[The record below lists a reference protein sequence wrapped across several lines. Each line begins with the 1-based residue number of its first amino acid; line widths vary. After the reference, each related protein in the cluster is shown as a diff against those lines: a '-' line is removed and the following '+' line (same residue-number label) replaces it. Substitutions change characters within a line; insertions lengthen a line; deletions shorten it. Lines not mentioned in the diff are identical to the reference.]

1 MAQKHQGGSL
11 VNNEKSLALQKRAID
26 LIPGMTQLLSKRPDR
41 YSRGVWP
48 TYFKEAK
55 GIEVTDMDDNK
66 YLDFSVGGIGATV
79 LGYCDEDVN
88 KAVIDIINKGSAST
102 LNPPEEVELAQKLIE
117 LHPWADMARFARSG
131 GEAMAIAVRIA
142 RVATKKD
149 KIVFCG
155 YHGWMDWYLAA
166 NLGKKEALDEH
177 WIKGLNPNG
186 VPMGLEGTAIPFIYN
201 DINSFKNAI
210 AEAGD
215 DLAAIVMEPIRNYE
229 PEENFIETIH
239 QMAKEKNIP
248 LIIDEISAGF
258 RICNGGAHLKL
269 GFNPDIAVFSKALGN
284 GFPISAVIGKKW
296 VMQSAQEAF
305 ITSTNWTER
314 TGNAAAIAMINKF
327 IKQDVSKHLVYISDL
342 VWNGWETAAKKHDIK
357 IHIGGFKPMIHFSF
371 ETDHLTNIAY
381 FTQEMLKKGFL
392 AGSGFYSMYAHKE
405 KDVEKYIKAVDE
417 IFCDLKALMQDNKVE
432 QYLEGQKAQEGFGRI
447 N

>member
-1 MAQKHQGGSL
+1 M
-11 VNNEKSLALQKRAID
+11 NNKKCNELQKEAVE

-41 YSRGVWP
+41 FSRGIWP
-48 TYFKEAK
+48 TYFAQAK
-55 GIEVTDMDDNK
+55 GVEVTDLDGNK
-66 YLDFSVGGIGATV
+66 YLDFSIGGIGATV
-79 LGYCDEDVN
+79 LGYADEDVN
-88 KAVIDIINKGSAST
+88 KAVIDVINKGSATT
-102 LNPPEEVELAQKLIE
+102 LNPPEEVELAKKLIE
-117 LHPWADMARFARSG
+117 LHPWAQMARFARSG
-131 GEAMAIAVRIA
+131 GEAMAVAVRIA

-186 VPMGLEGTAIPFIYN
+186 VPKGLKDTAIPFLYN
-201 DINSFKNAI
+201 NIEDFNKAI
-210 AEAGD
+210 EKAGD
-215 DLAAIVMEPIRNYE
+215 DLAAIVMEPIRNFE
-229 PEENFIETIH
+229 PTKEFIEAIH
-239 QMAKEKNIP
+239 EMAKKKNIP

-269 GFNPDIAVFSKALGN
+269 GFKPDIAVFSKALGN

-296 VMQSAQEAF
+296 VMQFAQEAF

-314 TGNAAAIAMINKF
+314 VGNVAALAMINKF
-327 IKQDVSKHLVYISDL
+327 VKNDVSKHLVKIADM
-342 VWNGWETAAKKHDIK
+342 VWQGWEELAKKHDLK
-357 IHIGGFKPMIHFSF
+357 IHIGGFKPMIHFGF
-371 ETDHLTNIAY
+371 EQNHSTNIAY

-392 AGSGFYSMYAHKE
+392 ASGGFYSMYAHKE
-405 KDVEKYIKAVDE
+405 EHVKKYLNAVDE
-417 IFCDLKALMQDNKVE
+417 VFADLSVLIKNNKVGE
-432 QYLEGQKAQEGFGRI
+432 KLEGQVVQEGFGRI

>member
-1 MAQKHQGGSL
+1 M
-11 VNNEKSLALQKRAID
+11 NNEKCKELQKEAVE

-41 YSRGVWP
+41 FSRGIWP
-48 TYFKEAK
+48 TYFAQAK
-55 GIEVTDMDDNK
+55 GVEVTDLDGNK
-66 YLDFSVGGIGATV
+66 YLDFSIGGIGATV
-79 LGYCDEDVN
+79 LGYADEDVN
-88 KAVIDIINKGSAST
+88 KAVIDVVNKGSATT
-102 LNPPEEVELAQKLIE
+102 LNPPEEVELAKKLIE
-117 LHPWADMARFARSG
+117 LHPWAQMARFARSG
-131 GEAMAIAVRIA
+131 GEAMAVAVRIA

-186 VPMGLEGTAIPFIYN
+186 VPKGLKDTAIPFLYN
-201 DINSFKNAI
+201 NIEDFNKAI
-210 AEAGD
+210 EKAGD
-215 DLAAIVMEPIRNYE
+215 DLAAIVMEPIRNFE
-229 PEENFIETIH
+229 PTKEFIEAIH
-239 QMAKEKNIP
+239 EMAKKKNIP

-269 GFNPDIAVFSKALGN
+269 GFKPDIAVFSKALGN

-296 VMQSAQEAF
+296 VMQFAQEAF

-314 TGNAAAIAMINKF
+314 VGNVAALAMINKF
-327 IKQDVSKHLVYISDL
+327 VKNDVSKHLVKIADM
-342 VWNGWETAAKKHDIK
+342 VWQGWEELAKKHDLK
-357 IHIGGFKPMIHFSF
+357 IHIGGFKPMIHFGF
-371 ETDHLTNIAY
+371 EQNHSTNIAY

-392 AGSGFYSMYAHKE
+392 ASGGFYSMYAHKE
-405 KDVEKYIKAVDE
+405 EHVRKYLNAVDE
-417 IFCDLKALMQDNKVE
+417 VFADLSVLIKNNKVGE
-432 QYLEGQKAQEGFGRI
+432 KLEGQIVQEGFGRI

>member
-1 MAQKHQGGSL
+1 ML
-11 VNNEKSLALQKRAID
+11 NNKKCNELQKEAVE

-41 YSRGVWP
+41 FSRGIWP
-48 TYFKEAK
+48 TYFAQAK
-55 GIEVTDMDDNK
+55 GVEVTDLDGNK
-66 YLDFSVGGIGATV
+66 YLDFSIGGIGATV
-79 LGYCDEDVN
+79 LGYADEDVN
-88 KAVIDIINKGSAST
+88 KAVIDVINKGSATT
-102 LNPPEEVELAQKLIE
+102 LNPPEEVWAQ
-117 LHPWADMARFARSG
+117 MARFARSG
-131 GEAMAIAVRIA
+131 GEAMAVAVRIA

-186 VPMGLEGTAIPFIYN
+186 VPKGLKDTAIPFLYN
-201 DINSFKNAI
+201 NIEDFNKAI
-210 AEAGD
+210 EKAGD
-215 DLAAIVMEPIRNYE
+215 DLAAIVMEPIRNFE
-229 PEENFIETIH
+229 PTKEFIEAIH
-239 QMAKEKNIP
+239 EMAKKKNIP

-269 GFNPDIAVFSKALGN
+269 GFKPDIAVFSKALGN

-314 TGNAAAIAMINKF
+314 VGNVAALAMINKF
-327 IKQDVSKHLVYISDL
+327 VKNDVSKHLVKIADM
-342 VWNGWETAAKKHDIK
+342 VWQGWEELAKKHDLK
-357 IHIGGFKPMIHFSF
+357 IHIGGFKPMIHFGF
-371 ETDHLTNIAY
+371 EQNHSTNIAY

-392 AGSGFYSMYAHKE
+392 ASGGFYSMYAHKE
-405 KDVEKYIKAVDE
+405 EHVRKYLNAVDE
-417 IFCDLKALMQDNKVE
+417 VFADLSVLIKNNKVGE
-432 QYLEGQKAQEGFGRI
+432 KLEGQIVQEGFGRI

>member
-1 MAQKHQGGSL
+1 ML
-11 VNNEKSLALQKRAID
+11 NNKKCNELQKEAVE

-41 YSRGVWP
+41 FSRGIWP
-48 TYFKEAK
+48 TYFAQAK
-55 GIEVTDMDDNK
+55 GVEVTDLDGNK
-66 YLDFSVGGIGATV
+66 YLDFSIGGIGATV
-79 LGYCDEDVN
+79 LGYADEDVN
-88 KAVIDIINKGSAST
+88 KAVIDVINKGSATT
-102 LNPPEEVELAQKLIE
+102 LNPPEEVELAKKLIE
-117 LHPWADMARFARSG
+117 LHPWAQMARFARSG
-131 GEAMAIAVRIA
+131 GEAMAVAVRIA

-186 VPMGLEGTAIPFIYN
+186 VPKGLKDTAIPFLYN
-201 DINSFKNAI
+201 NIEDFNKAI
-210 AEAGD
+210 EKAGD
-215 DLAAIVMEPIRNYE
+215 DLAAIVMEPIRNFE
-229 PEENFIETIH
+229 PTKEFIEAIH
-239 QMAKEKNIP
+239 EMAKKKNIP

-269 GFNPDIAVFSKALGN
+269 GFKPDIAVFSKALGN

-314 TGNAAAIAMINKF
+314 VGNVAALAMINKF
-327 IKQDVSKHLVYISDL
+327 VKNDVSKHLVKIADM
-342 VWNGWETAAKKHDIK
+342 VWQGWEELAKKHDLK
-357 IHIGGFKPMIHFSF
+357 IHIGGFKPMIHFGF
-371 ETDHLTNIAY
+371 EQNHSTNIAY

-392 AGSGFYSMYAHKE
+392 ASGGFYSMYAHKE
-405 KDVEKYIKAVDE
+405 EHVRKYLNAVDE
-417 IFCDLKALMQDNKVE
+417 VFADLSVLIKNNKVGE
-432 QYLEGQKAQEGFGRI
+432 KLEGQIVQEGFGRI

>member
-1 MAQKHQGGSL
+1 M
-11 VNNEKSLALQKRAID
+11 NNKKCNELQKEAVE

-41 YSRGVWP
+41 FSRGIWP
-48 TYFKEAK
+48 TYFAQAK
-55 GIEVTDMDDNK
+55 GVEVTDLDGNK
-66 YLDFSVGGIGATV
+66 YLDFSIGGIGATV
-79 LGYCDEDVN
+79 LGYADEDVN
-88 KAVIDIINKGSAST
+88 KAVIDVINKGSATT
-102 LNPPEEVELAQKLIE
+102 LNPPEEVELAKKLIE
-117 LHPWADMARFARSG
+117 LHPWAQMARFARSG
-131 GEAMAIAVRIA
+131 GEAMAVAVRIA

-186 VPMGLEGTAIPFIYN
+186 VPKGLKDTAIPFLYN
-201 DINSFKNAI
+201 NIEDFNKAI
-210 AEAGD
+210 EKAGD
-215 DLAAIVMEPIRNYE
+215 DLAAIVMEPIRNFE
-229 PEENFIETIH
+229 PTKEFIEAIH
-239 QMAKEKNIP
+239 EMAKKKNIP

-269 GFNPDIAVFSKALGN
+269 GFKPDIAVFSKALGN

-296 VMQSAQEAF
+296 VMQFAQEAF

-314 TGNAAAIAMINKF
+314 VGNVAALAMINKF
-327 IKQDVSKHLVYISDL
+327 VKNDVSKHLVKIADM
-342 VWNGWETAAKKHDIK
+342 VWQGWEELAKKHNLK
-357 IHIGGFKPMIHFSF
+357 IHIGGFKPMIHFGF
-371 ETDHLTNIAY
+371 EQNHSTNIAY

-392 AGSGFYSMYAHKE
+392 ASGGFYSMYAHKE
-405 KDVEKYIKAVDE
+405 EHVRKYLNAVDE
-417 IFCDLKALMQDNKVE
+417 VFADLSVLIKNNKVGE
-432 QYLEGQKAQEGFGRI
+432 KLEGQVVQEGFGRI

>member
-1 MAQKHQGGSL
+1 M
-11 VNNEKSLALQKRAID
+11 NNEKCKELQKEAVE

-41 YSRGVWP
+41 FSRGIWP
-48 TYFKEAK
+48 TYFAQAK
-55 GIEVTDMDDNK
+55 GVEVTDLDGNK
-66 YLDFSVGGIGATV
+66 YLDFSIGGIGATV
-79 LGYCDEDVN
+79 LGYADEDVN
-88 KAVIDIINKGSAST
+88 KAVIDVINKGSATT
-102 LNPPEEVELAQKLIE
+102 LNPPEEVELAKKLIE
-117 LHPWADMARFARSG
+117 LHPWAQMARFARSG
-131 GEAMAIAVRIA
+131 GEAMAVAVRIA

-186 VPMGLEGTAIPFIYN
+186 VPKGLKDTAIPFLYN
-201 DINSFKNAI
+201 NIEDFNKAI
-210 AEAGD
+210 EKAGD
-215 DLAAIVMEPIRNYE
+215 DLAAIVMEPIRNFE
-229 PEENFIETIH
+229 PTKEFIEAIH
-239 QMAKEKNIP
+239 EMAKKKNIP

-269 GFNPDIAVFSKALGN
+269 GFKPDIAVFSKALGN

-296 VMQSAQEAF
+296 VMQFAQEAF

-314 TGNAAAIAMINKF
+314 VGNVAALAMINKF
-327 IKQDVSKHLVYISDL
+327 VKNDVSKHLVKIADM
-342 VWNGWETAAKKHDIK
+342 VWQGWEELAKKHDLK
-357 IHIGGFKPMIHFSF
+357 IHIGGFKPMIHFGF
-371 ETDHLTNIAY
+371 EQNHSTNIAY

-392 AGSGFYSMYAHKE
+392 ASGGFYSMYAHKE
-405 KDVEKYIKAVDE
+405 EHVRKYLNAVDE
-417 IFCDLKALMQDNKVE
+417 VFADLSVLIKNNKVGE
-432 QYLEGQKAQEGFGRI
+432 KLEGQVVQEGFGRI

>member
-1 MAQKHQGGSL
+1 M
-11 VNNEKSLALQKRAID
+11 NNEKCKELQKEAVE

-41 YSRGVWP
+41 FSRGIWP
-48 TYFKEAK
+48 TYFAQAK
-55 GIEVTDMDDNK
+55 GVEVTDLDGNK
-66 YLDFSVGGIGATV
+66 YLDFSIGGIGATV
-79 LGYCDEDVN
+79 LGYADEDVN
-88 KAVIDIINKGSAST
+88 KAVIDVINKGSATT
-102 LNPPEEVELAQKLIE
+102 LNPPEEVELAKKLIE
-117 LHPWADMARFARSG
+117 LHPWAQMARFARSG
-131 GEAMAIAVRIA
+131 GEAMAVAVRIA

-186 VPMGLEGTAIPFIYN
+186 VPKGLKDTAIPFLYN
-201 DINSFKNAI
+201 NIEDFNKAI
-210 AEAGD
+210 EKAGD
-215 DLAAIVMEPIRNYE
+215 DLAAIVMEPIRNFE
-229 PEENFIETIH
+229 PTKEFIEAIH
-239 QMAKEKNIP
+239 EMAKKKNIP

-269 GFNPDIAVFSKALGN
+269 GFKPDIAVFSKALGN

-314 TGNAAAIAMINKF
+314 VGNVAALAMINKF
-327 IKQDVSKHLVYISDL
+327 VKNDVSKHLVKIADM
-342 VWNGWETAAKKHDIK
+342 VWQGWEELAKKHNLK
-357 IHIGGFKPMIHFSF
+357 IHIGGFKPMIHFGF
-371 ETDHLTNIAY
+371 EQNHSTNIAY

-392 AGSGFYSMYAHKE
+392 ASGGFYSMYAHKE
-405 KDVEKYIKAVDE
+405 EHVRKYLNAVDE
-417 IFCDLKALMQDNKVE
+417 VFADLSVLIKNNKVGE
-432 QYLEGQKAQEGFGRI
+432 KLEGQVVQEGFGRI

>member
-1 MAQKHQGGSL
+1 ML
-11 VNNEKSLALQKRAID
+11 NNKKCNELQKEAVE

-41 YSRGVWP
+41 FSRGIWP
-48 TYFKEAK
+48 TYFAQAK
-55 GIEVTDMDDNK
+55 GVEVTDLDGNK
-66 YLDFSVGGIGATV
+66 YLDFSIGGIGATV
-79 LGYCDEDVN
+79 LGYADEDVN
-88 KAVIDIINKGSAST
+88 KAVIDVINKGSATT
-102 LNPPEEVELAQKLIE
+102 LNPPEEVELAKKLIE
-117 LHPWADMARFARSG
+117 LHPWAQMARFARSG
-131 GEAMAIAVRIA
+131 GEAMAVAVRIA

-186 VPMGLEGTAIPFIYN
+186 VPKGLKDTAIPFLYN
-201 DINSFKNAI
+201 NIEDFNKAI
-210 AEAGD
+210 EKAGD
-215 DLAAIVMEPIRNYE
+215 DLAAIVMEPIRNFE
-229 PEENFIETIH
+229 PTKEFIETIH
-239 QMAKEKNIP
+239 DMAKKKNIP

-269 GFNPDIAVFSKALGN
+269 GFKPDIAVFSKALGN

-296 VMQSAQEAF
+296 VMQFAQEAF

-314 TGNAAAIAMINKF
+314 VGNVAALAMINKF
-327 IKQDVSKHLVYISDL
+327 VKNDVSKHLVKIADM
-342 VWNGWETAAKKHDIK
+342 VWQGWEELAKKHNLK
-357 IHIGGFKPMIHFSF
+357 IHIGGFKPMIHFGF
-371 ETDHLTNIAY
+371 EQNHSTNIAY

-392 AGSGFYSMYAHKE
+392 ASGGFYSMYAHKE
-405 KDVEKYIKAVDE
+405 EHVRKYLNAVDE
-417 IFCDLKALMQDNKVE
+417 VFADLSVLIKNNKVGE
-432 QYLEGQKAQEGFGRI
+432 KLEGQIVQEGFGRI

>member
-1 MAQKHQGGSL
+1 ML
-11 VNNEKSLALQKRAID
+11 NNKKCNELQKEAVE

-41 YSRGVWP
+41 FSRGIWP
-48 TYFKEAK
+48 TYFAQAK
-55 GIEVTDMDDNK
+55 GVEVTDLDGNK
-66 YLDFSVGGIGATV
+66 YLDFSIGGIGATV
-79 LGYCDEDVN
+79 LGYADEDVN
-88 KAVIDIINKGSAST
+88 KAVIDVINKGSATT
-102 LNPPEEVELAQKLIE
+102 LNPPEEVELAKKLIE
-117 LHPWADMARFARSG
+117 LHPWAQMARFARSG
-131 GEAMAIAVRIA
+131 GEAMAVAVRIA

-186 VPMGLEGTAIPFIYN
+186 VPKGLKDTAIPFLYN
-201 DINSFKNAI
+201 NIEDFNKAI
-210 AEAGD
+210 EKAGD
-215 DLAAIVMEPIRNYE
+215 DLAAIVMEPIRNFE
-229 PEENFIETIH
+229 PTKEFIEAIH
-239 QMAKEKNIP
+239 EMAKKKNIP

-269 GFNPDIAVFSKALGN
+269 GFKPDIAVFSKALGN

-314 TGNAAAIAMINKF
+314 VGNVAALAMINKF
-327 IKQDVSKHLVYISDL
+327 VKNDVSKHLVKIADM
-342 VWNGWETAAKKHDIK
+342 VWQGWEELAKKHDLK
-357 IHIGGFKPMIHFSF
+357 IHIGGFKPMIHFGF
-371 ETDHLTNIAY
+371 EQNHSTNIAY

-392 AGSGFYSMYAHKE
+392 ASGGFYSMYAHKE
-405 KDVEKYIKAVDE
+405 EHVRKYLNAVDE
-417 IFCDLKALMQDNKVE
+417 VFADLSVLIKNNKVGE
-432 QYLEGQKAQEGFGRI
+432 KLEGQVVQEGFGRI

>member
-1 MAQKHQGGSL
+1 M
-11 VNNEKSLALQKRAID
+11 NNEKCKELQKEAVE

-41 YSRGVWP
+41 FSRGIWP
-48 TYFKEAK
+48 TYFAQAK
-55 GIEVTDMDDNK
+55 GVEVTDLDGNK
-66 YLDFSVGGIGATV
+66 YLDFSIGGIGATV
-79 LGYCDEDVN
+79 LGYADEDVN
-88 KAVIDIINKGSAST
+88 KAVIDVINKGSATT
-102 LNPPEEVELAQKLIE
+102 LNPPEEVELAKKLIE
-117 LHPWADMARFARSG
+117 LHPWAQMARFARSG
-131 GEAMAIAVRIA
+131 GEAMAVAVRIA

-186 VPMGLEGTAIPFIYN
+186 VPKGLKDTAIPFLYN
-201 DINSFKNAI
+201 NIEDFNKAI
-210 AEAGD
+210 EKAGN
-215 DLAAIVMEPIRNYE
+215 DLAAIVMEPIRNFE
-229 PEENFIETIH
+229 PTKEFIEAIH
-239 QMAKEKNIP
+239 EMAKKKNIP

-269 GFNPDIAVFSKALGN
+269 GFKPDIAVFSKALGN

-314 TGNAAAIAMINKF
+314 VGNVAALAMINKF
-327 IKQDVSKHLVYISDL
+327 VKNDVSKHLVKIADM
-342 VWNGWETAAKKHDIK
+342 VWQGWEELAKKHNLK
-357 IHIGGFKPMIHFSF
+357 IHIGGFKPMIHFGF
-371 ETDHLTNIAY
+371 EQNHSTNIAY

-392 AGSGFYSMYAHKE
+392 ASGGFYSMYAHKE
-405 KDVEKYIKAVDE
+405 EHVRKYLNAVDE
-417 IFCDLKALMQDNKVE
+417 VFADLSVLIKNNKVGE
-432 QYLEGQKAQEGFGRI
+432 KLEGQIVQEGFGRI

>member
-1 MAQKHQGGSL
+1 M
-11 VNNEKSLALQKRAID
+11 NNEKCKELQKEAVE

-41 YSRGVWP
+41 FSRGIWP
-48 TYFKEAK
+48 TYFAQAK
-55 GIEVTDMDDNK
+55 GVEVTDLDGNK
-66 YLDFSVGGIGATV
+66 YLDFSIGGIGATV
-79 LGYCDEDVN
+79 LGYADEDVN
-88 KAVIDIINKGSAST
+88 KAVIDVINKGSATT
-102 LNPPEEVELAQKLIE
+102 LNPPEEVELAKKLIE
-117 LHPWADMARFARSG
+117 LHPWAQMARFARSG
-131 GEAMAIAVRIA
+131 GEAMAVAVRIA

-186 VPMGLEGTAIPFIYN
+186 VPKGLKDTAIPFLYN
-201 DINSFKNAI
+201 NIEDFNKAI
-210 AEAGD
+210 EKAGD
-215 DLAAIVMEPIRNYE
+215 DLAAIVMEPIRNFE
-229 PEENFIETIH
+229 PTKEFIEAIH
-239 QMAKEKNIP
+239 EMAKKKNIP

-269 GFNPDIAVFSKALGN
+269 GFKPDIAIFSKALGN

-296 VMQSAQEAF
+296 VMQFAQEAF

-314 TGNAAAIAMINKF
+314 VGNVAALAMINKF
-327 IKQDVSKHLVYISDL
+327 VKNDVSKHLVKIADM
-342 VWNGWETAAKKHDIK
+342 VWQGWEELAKKHDLK
-357 IHIGGFKPMIHFSF
+357 IHIGGFKPMIHFGF
-371 ETDHLTNIAY
+371 EQNHSTNIAY

-392 AGSGFYSMYAHKE
+392 ASGGFYSMYAHKE
-405 KDVEKYIKAVDE
+405 EHVRKYLNAVDE
-417 IFCDLKALMQDNKVE
+417 VFADLSVLIKNNKVGE
-432 QYLEGQKAQEGFGRI
+432 KLEGQIVQEGFGRI

>member
-1 MAQKHQGGSL
+1 M
-11 VNNEKSLALQKRAID
+11 NNEKCKELQKEAVE

-41 YSRGVWP
+41 FSRGIWP
-48 TYFKEAK
+48 TYFAQAK
-55 GIEVTDMDDNK
+55 GVEVTDLDGNK
-66 YLDFSVGGIGATV
+66 YLDFSIGGIGATV
-79 LGYCDEDVN
+79 LGYADEDVN
-88 KAVIDIINKGSAST
+88 KAVIDVINKGSATT
-102 LNPPEEVELAQKLIE
+102 LNPPEEVELAKKLIE
-117 LHPWADMARFARSG
+117 LHPWAQMARFARSG
-131 GEAMAIAVRIA
+131 GEAMAVAVRIA

-186 VPMGLEGTAIPFIYN
+186 VPKGLKDTAMPFLYN
-201 DINSFKNAI
+201 NIEDFNKAI
-210 AEAGD
+210 EKAGD
-215 DLAAIVMEPIRNYE
+215 DLAAIVMEPIRNFE
-229 PEENFIETIH
+229 PTKEFIEAIH
-239 QMAKEKNIP
+239 EMAKKKNIP

-269 GFNPDIAVFSKALGN
+269 GFKPDIAVFSKALGN

-296 VMQSAQEAF
+296 VMQFAQEAF

-314 TGNAAAIAMINKF
+314 VGNVAALAMINKF
-327 IKQDVSKHLVYISDL
+327 VKNDVSKHLVKIADM
-342 VWNGWETAAKKHDIK
+342 VWQGWQELAKKHDLK

-371 ETDHLTNIAY
+371 EQNHSTNIAY

-392 AGSGFYSMYAHKE
+392 ASGGFYSMYAHKE
-405 KDVEKYIKAVDE
+405 EHVRKYLNAVDE
-417 IFCDLKALMQDNKVE
+417 VFADLSVLIKNNKVGE
-432 QYLEGQKAQEGFGRI
+432 KLEGQIVQEGFGRI

>member
-1 MAQKHQGGSL
+1 M
-11 VNNEKSLALQKRAID
+11 NNEKCKELQKEAVE

-41 YSRGVWP
+41 FSRGIWP
-48 TYFKEAK
+48 TYFAQAK
-55 GIEVTDMDDNK
+55 GVEVTDLDGNK
-66 YLDFSVGGIGATV
+66 YLDFSIGGIGATV
-79 LGYCDEDVN
+79 LGYADEDVN
-88 KAVIDIINKGSAST
+88 KAVIDVINKGSATT
-102 LNPPEEVELAQKLIE
+102 LNPPEEVELAKKLIE
-117 LHPWADMARFARSG
+117 LHPWAQMARFARSG
-131 GEAMAIAVRIA
+131 GEAMAVAVRIA

-186 VPMGLEGTAIPFIYN
+186 VPKGLKDTTIPFLYN
-201 DINSFKNAI
+201 NIEDFNKAI
-210 AEAGD
+210 EKAGD
-215 DLAAIVMEPIRNYE
+215 DLAAIVMEPIRNFE
-229 PEENFIETIH
+229 PTKEFIEAIH
-239 QMAKEKNIP
+239 EMAKKKNIP

-269 GFNPDIAVFSKALGN
+269 GFKPDIAVFSKALGN

-314 TGNAAAIAMINKF
+314 VGNVAALAMINKF
-327 IKQDVSKHLVYISDL
+327 VKNDVSKYLVKIADM
-342 VWNGWETAAKKHDIK
+342 VWQGWEELAKKHNLK
-357 IHIGGFKPMIHFSF
+357 IHIGGFKPMIHFGF
-371 ETDHLTNIAY
+371 EQNHSTNIAY

-392 AGSGFYSMYAHKE
+392 ASGGFYSMYAHKE
-405 KDVEKYIKAVDE
+405 EHVRKYLNAVDE
-417 IFCDLKALMQDNKVE
+417 VFADLSVLIKNNKVGE
-432 QYLEGQKAQEGFGRI
+432 KLEGQIVQEGFGRI

>member
-1 MAQKHQGGSL
+1 M
-11 VNNEKSLALQKRAID
+11 NNKKCNELQKEAVE

-41 YSRGVWP
+41 FSRGIWP
-48 TYFKEAK
+48 TYFAQAK
-55 GIEVTDMDDNK
+55 GVEVTDLDGNK
-66 YLDFSVGGIGATV
+66 YLDFSIGGIGATV
-79 LGYCDEDVN
+79 LGYADEDVN
-88 KAVIDIINKGSAST
+88 KAVIDVINKGSATT
-102 LNPPEEVELAQKLIE
+102 LNPPEEVELAKKLIE
-117 LHPWADMARFARSG
+117 LHPWAQMARFARSG
-131 GEAMAIAVRIA
+131 GEAMAVAVRIA

-186 VPMGLEGTAIPFIYN
+186 VPKGLKDTAIPFLYN
-201 DINSFKNAI
+201 NIEDFNKAI
-210 AEAGD
+210 EKAGD
-215 DLAAIVMEPIRNYE
+215 DLAAIVMEPIRNFE
-229 PEENFIETIH
+229 PTKEFIEAIH
-239 QMAKEKNIP
+239 EMAKKKNIP

-269 GFNPDIAVFSKALGN
+269 GFKPDIAVFSKALGN

-296 VMQSAQEAF
+296 VMQFAQEAF

-314 TGNAAAIAMINKF
+314 VGNVAALAMINKF
-327 IKQDVSKHLVYISDL
+327 VKNDVSKHLVKIADM
-342 VWNGWETAAKKHDIK
+342 VWQGWEELAKKHNLK
-357 IHIGGFKPMIHFSF
+357 IHIGGFKPMIHFGF
-371 ETDHLTNIAY
+371 EQNHSTNIAY

-392 AGSGFYSMYAHKE
+392 ASGGFYSMYAHKE
-405 KDVEKYIKAVDE
+405 EHVKKYLNAVDE
-417 IFCDLKALMQDNKVE
+417 VFADLSVLIKNNKVGE
-432 QYLEGQKAQEGFGRI
+432 KLEGQIVQEGFGRI

>member
-1 MAQKHQGGSL
+1 ML
-11 VNNEKSLALQKRAID
+11 NNKKCDELQKEAVE

-41 YSRGVWP
+41 FSRGIWP
-48 TYFKEAK
+48 TYFAQAK
-55 GIEVTDMDDNK
+55 GVEVTDLDGNK
-66 YLDFSVGGIGATV
+66 YLDFSIGGIGATV
-79 LGYCDEDVN
+79 LGYADEDVN
-88 KAVIDIINKGSAST
+88 KAVIDVINKGSATT
-102 LNPPEEVELAQKLIE
+102 LNPPEEVELAKKLIE
-117 LHPWADMARFARSG
+117 LHPWAQMARFARSG
-131 GEAMAIAVRIA
+131 GEAMAVAVRIA

-186 VPMGLEGTAIPFIYN
+186 VPKGLKDTAIPFLYN
-201 DINSFKNAI
+201 NIEDFNKAI
-210 AEAGD
+210 EKAGD
-215 DLAAIVMEPIRNYE
+215 DLAAIVMEPIRNFE
-229 PEENFIETIH
+229 PTKEFIEAIH
-239 QMAKEKNIP
+239 EMAKKKNIP

-269 GFNPDIAVFSKALGN
+269 GFKPDIAVFSKALGN

-314 TGNAAAIAMINKF
+314 VGNVAALAMINKF
-327 IKQDVSKHLVYISDL
+327 VKNDVSKHLVKIADM
-342 VWNGWETAAKKHDIK
+342 VWQGWEELAKKHNLK
-357 IHIGGFKPMIHFSF
+357 IHIGGFKPMIHFGF
-371 ETDHLTNIAY
+371 EQNHSTNIAY

-392 AGSGFYSMYAHKE
+392 ASGGFYSMYAHKE
-405 KDVEKYIKAVDE
+405 EHVKKYLNAVDE
-417 IFCDLKALMQDNKVE
+417 VFADLSVLIKNNKVGE
-432 QYLEGQKAQEGFGRI
+432 KLEGQIVQEGFGRI

>member
-1 MAQKHQGGSL
+1 M
-11 VNNEKSLALQKRAID
+11 NNEKCKELQKEAVE

-41 YSRGVWP
+41 FSRGIWP
-48 TYFKEAK
+48 TYFAQAK
-55 GIEVTDMDDNK
+55 GVEVTDLDGNK
-66 YLDFSVGGIGATV
+66 YLDFSIGGIGATV
-79 LGYCDEDVN
+79 LGYADEDVN
-88 KAVIDIINKGSAST
+88 KAVIDVINKGSATT
-102 LNPPEEVELAQKLIE
+102 LNPPEEVELAKKLIE
-117 LHPWADMARFARSG
+117 LHPWAQMARFARSG
-131 GEAMAIAVRIA
+131 GEAMAVAVRIA

-186 VPMGLEGTAIPFIYN
+186 VPKGLKDTAIPFLYN
-201 DINSFKNAI
+201 NIEDFNKAI
-210 AEAGD
+210 EKAGD
-215 DLAAIVMEPIRNYE
+215 DLAAIVMEPIRNFE
-229 PEENFIETIH
+229 PTKEFIEAIH
-239 QMAKEKNIP
+239 EMAKKKNIP

-269 GFNPDIAVFSKALGN
+269 GFKPDIAVFSKALGN

-314 TGNAAAIAMINKF
+314 VGNVAALAMINKF
-327 IKQDVSKHLVYISDL
+327 VKNDVSKHLVKIADM
-342 VWNGWETAAKKHDIK
+342 VWQGWEELAKKHDLK
-357 IHIGGFKPMIHFSF
+357 IHIGGFKPMIHFGF
-371 ETDHLTNIAY
+371 EQNHSTNIAY

-392 AGSGFYSMYAHKE
+392 ASGGFYSMYAHKE
-405 KDVEKYIKAVDE
+405 EHVRKYLNAVDE
-417 IFCDLKALMQDNKVE
+417 VFADLSVLIKNNKVGE
-432 QYLEGQKAQEGFGRI
+432 KLEGQIVQEGFGRI

>member
-1 MAQKHQGGSL
+1 M
-11 VNNEKSLALQKRAID
+11 NNEKCKELQKEAVE

-41 YSRGVWP
+41 FSRGIWP
-48 TYFKEAK
+48 TYFAQAK
-55 GIEVTDMDDNK
+55 GVEVTDLDGNK
-66 YLDFSVGGIGATV
+66 YLDFSIGGIGATV
-79 LGYCDEDVN
+79 LGYADEDVN
-88 KAVIDIINKGSAST
+88 KAVIDVINKGSATT
-102 LNPPEEVELAQKLIE
+102 LNPPEEVELAKKLIE
-117 LHPWADMARFARSG
+117 LHPWAQMARFARSG
-131 GEAMAIAVRIA
+131 GEAMAVAVRIA

-186 VPMGLEGTAIPFIYN
+186 VPKGLKDTAIPFLYN
-201 DINSFKNAI
+201 NIEDFNKAI
-210 AEAGD
+210 EKAGD
-215 DLAAIVMEPIRNYE
+215 DLAAIVMEPIRNFE
-229 PEENFIETIH
+229 PTKEFIETIH
-239 QMAKEKNIP
+239 DMAKKKNIP

-269 GFNPDIAVFSKALGN
+269 GFKPDIAVFSKALGN

-296 VMQSAQEAF
+296 VMQFAQEAF

-314 TGNAAAIAMINKF
+314 VGNVAALAMINKF
-327 IKQDVSKHLVYISDL
+327 VKNDVSKHLVKIADM
-342 VWNGWETAAKKHDIK
+342 VWQGWEELAKKHNLK

-371 ETDHLTNIAY
+371 EQNHSTNIAY

-392 AGSGFYSMYAHKE
+392 ASGGFYSMYAHKE
-405 KDVEKYIKAVDE
+405 EHVRKYLNAVDE
-417 IFCDLKALMQDNKVE
+417 VFADLSVLIKNNKVGE
-432 QYLEGQKAQEGFGRI
+432 KLEGQIVQEGFGRI

>member
-1 MAQKHQGGSL
+1 M
-11 VNNEKSLALQKRAID
+11 NNKKCKELQQEAVE

-41 YSRGVWP
+41 FSRGIWP
-48 TYFKEAK
+48 TYFAQAK
-55 GIEVTDMDDNK
+55 GVEVTDLDGNK
-66 YLDFSVGGIGATV
+66 YLDFSIGGIGATV
-79 LGYCDEDVN
+79 LGYADEDVN
-88 KAVIDIINKGSAST
+88 KAVIDVINKGSATT
-102 LNPPEEVELAQKLIE
+102 LNPPEEVELAKKLIE
-117 LHPWADMARFARSG
+117 LHPWAQMARFARSG
-131 GEAMAIAVRIA
+131 GEAMAVAVRIA

-186 VPMGLEGTAIPFIYN
+186 VPKGLKDTAIPFLYN
-201 DINSFKNAI
+201 NIEDFNKAI
-210 AEAGD
+210 EKAGD
-215 DLAAIVMEPIRNYE
+215 DLAAIVMEPIRNFE
-229 PEENFIETIH
+229 PTKEFIEAIH
-239 QMAKEKNIP
+239 EMAKKKNIP

-269 GFNPDIAVFSKALGN
+269 GFKPDIAVFSKALGN

-296 VMQSAQEAF
+296 VMQFAQEAF

-314 TGNAAAIAMINKF
+314 VGNVAALAMINKF
-327 IKQDVSKHLVYISDL
+327 VKNDVSKHLVKIADM
-342 VWNGWETAAKKHDIK
+342 VWQGWEELAKKHNLK
-357 IHIGGFKPMIHFSF
+357 IHIGGFKPMIHFGF
-371 ETDHLTNIAY
+371 EQNHSTNIAY

-392 AGSGFYSMYAHKE
+392 ASGGFYSMYAHKE
-405 KDVEKYIKAVDE
+405 EHVKKYLDAVDE
-417 IFCDLKALMQDNKVE
+417 VFADLSVLIKNNKVGE
-432 QYLEGQKAQEGFGRI
+432 KLEGQVVQEGFGRI

>member
-1 MAQKHQGGSL
+1 M
-11 VNNEKSLALQKRAID
+11 NNGKCKELQKEAVE

-41 YSRGVWP
+41 FSRGIWP
-48 TYFKEAK
+48 TYFAQAK
-55 GIEVTDMDDNK
+55 GVEVTDLDGNK
-66 YLDFSVGGIGATV
+66 YLDFSIGGIGATV
-79 LGYCDEDVN
+79 LGYADEDVN
-88 KAVIDIINKGSAST
+88 KAVIDVINKGSATT
-102 LNPPEEVELAQKLIE
+102 LNPPEEVELAKKLIE
-117 LHPWADMARFARSG
+117 LHPWAQMARFARSG
-131 GEAMAIAVRIA
+131 GEAMAVAVRIA

-186 VPMGLEGTAIPFIYN
+186 VPKGLKDTAIPFLYN
-201 DINSFKNAI
+201 NIEDFNKAI
-210 AEAGD
+210 EKAGD
-215 DLAAIVMEPIRNYE
+215 DLAAIVMETIRNFE
-229 PEENFIETIH
+229 PTKEFIEAIH
-239 QMAKEKNIP
+239 EMAIKKNIP

-269 GFNPDIAVFSKALGN
+269 GFKPDIAVFSKALGN

-296 VMQSAQEAF
+296 VMQFAQEAF

-314 TGNAAAIAMINKF
+314 VGNVAALAMINKF
-327 IKQDVSKHLVYISDL
+327 VKNDVSKHLVKIADM
-342 VWNGWETAAKKHDIK
+342 VWQGWEELAKKHNLK
-357 IHIGGFKPMIHFSF
+357 IHIGGFKPMIHFGF
-371 ETDHLTNIAY
+371 EQNHSTNIAY

-392 AGSGFYSMYAHKE
+392 ASGGFYSMYAHKE
-405 KDVEKYIKAVDE
+405 EHIRKYLNAVDE
-417 IFCDLKALMQDNKVE
+417 VFADLSVLIKNNKVGE
-432 QYLEGQKAQEGFGRI
+432 KLEGQIVQEGFGRI

>member
-1 MAQKHQGGSL
+1 ML
-11 VNNEKSLALQKRAID
+11 NNKKCDELQKEAVE

-41 YSRGVWP
+41 FSRGIWP
-48 TYFKEAK
+48 TYFAQAK
-55 GIEVTDMDDNK
+55 GVEVTDLDGNK
-66 YLDFSVGGIGATV
+66 YLDFSIGGIGATV
-79 LGYCDEDVN
+79 LGYADEDVN
-88 KAVIDIINKGSAST
+88 KAVIDVINKGSATT
-102 LNPPEEVELAQKLIE
+102 LNPPEEVELAKKLIE
-117 LHPWADMARFARSG
+117 LHPWAQMARFARSG
-131 GEAMAIAVRIA
+131 GEAMAVAVRIA

-186 VPMGLEGTAIPFIYN
+186 VPKGLKDTAIPFLYN
-201 DINSFKNAI
+201 NIEDFNKAI
-210 AEAGD
+210 EKAGD
-215 DLAAIVMEPIRNYE
+215 DLAAIVMEPIRNFE
-229 PEENFIETIH
+229 PTKEFIEAIH
-239 QMAKEKNIP
+239 EMAKKKNIP

-269 GFNPDIAVFSKALGN
+269 GFKPDIAAFSKALGN

-296 VMQSAQEAF
+296 VMQFAQEAF

-314 TGNAAAIAMINKF
+314 VGNVAALAMINKF
-327 IKQDVSKHLVYISDL
+327 VKNDVSKHLVKIADM
-342 VWNGWETAAKKHDIK
+342 VWQGWEELAKKHNLK
-357 IHIGGFKPMIHFSF
+357 IHIGGFKPMIHFGF
-371 ETDHLTNIAY
+371 EQNHSTNIAY

-392 AGSGFYSMYAHKE
+392 ASGGFYSMYAHKE
-405 KDVEKYIKAVDE
+405 EHVRKYLNAVDE
-417 IFCDLKALMQDNKVE
+417 VFADLSVLIKNNKVGE
-432 QYLEGQKAQEGFGRI
+432 KLEGQIVQEGFGRI

>member
-1 MAQKHQGGSL
+1 M
-11 VNNEKSLALQKRAID
+11 NNKKCKELQKEAVE

-41 YSRGVWP
+41 FSRGIWP
-48 TYFKEAK
+48 TYFAQAK
-55 GIEVTDMDDNK
+55 GVEVTDLDGNK
-66 YLDFSVGGIGATV
+66 YLDFSICGIGATV
-79 LGYCDEDVN
+79 LGYADEDVN
-88 KAVIDIINKGSAST
+88 KAVIDVINKGSATT
-102 LNPPEEVELAQKLIE
+102 LNPPEEVELAKKLIE
-117 LHPWADMARFARSG
+117 LHPWAQMARFARSG
-131 GEAMAIAVRIA
+131 GEAMAVAVRIA

-186 VPMGLEGTAIPFIYN
+186 VPKGLKDTAIPFLYN
-201 DINSFKNAI
+201 NIEDFNKAI
-210 AEAGD
+210 EKAGD
-215 DLAAIVMEPIRNYE
+215 DLAAIVMEPIRNFE
-229 PEENFIETIH
+229 PTKEFIEAIH
-239 QMAKEKNIP
+239 EMAKKKNIP

-269 GFNPDIAVFSKALGN
+269 GFKPDIAVFSKALGN

-296 VMQSAQEAF
+296 VMQFAQEAF

-314 TGNAAAIAMINKF
+314 VGNVAALAMINKF
-327 IKQDVSKHLVYISDL
+327 VKNDVSKHLVKIADM
-342 VWNGWETAAKKHDIK
+342 VWQGWEELAKKHNLK

-371 ETDHLTNIAY
+371 EQNHSTNIAY

-392 AGSGFYSMYAHKE
+392 ASGGFYSMYAHKE
-405 KDVEKYIKAVDE
+405 EHVRKYLNAVDE
-417 IFCDLKALMQDNKVE
+417 VFADLSVLIKNNKVGE
-432 QYLEGQKAQEGFGRI
+432 KLEGQVVQEGFGRI

>member
-1 MAQKHQGGSL
+1 M
-11 VNNEKSLALQKRAID
+11 NNEKCKELQKEAVE

-41 YSRGVWP
+41 FSRGIWP
-48 TYFKEAK
+48 TYFAQAK
-55 GIEVTDMDDNK
+55 GVEVTDLDGNK
-66 YLDFSVGGIGATV
+66 YLDFSIGGIGATV
-79 LGYCDEDVN
+79 LGYADEDVN
-88 KAVIDIINKGSAST
+88 KAVIDVINKGSATT
-102 LNPPEEVELAQKLIE
+102 LNPPEEVELAKKLIE
-117 LHPWADMARFARSG
+117 LHPWAQMARFARSG
-131 GEAMAIAVRIA
+131 GEAMAVAVRIA

-186 VPMGLEGTAIPFIYN
+186 VPKGLKDTAIPFLYN
-201 DINSFKNAI
+201 NIEDFNKAI
-210 AEAGD
+210 EKAGD
-215 DLAAIVMEPIRNYE
+215 DLAAIVMEPIRNFE
-229 PEENFIETIH
+229 PTKEFIEAIH
-239 QMAKEKNIP
+239 EMAKKKNIP

-269 GFNPDIAVFSKALGN
+269 GFKPDIAVFSKALGN

-314 TGNAAAIAMINKF
+314 VGNVAALAMINKF
-327 IKQDVSKHLVYISDL
+327 VKNDVSKHLVKIADM
-342 VWNGWETAAKKHDIK
+342 VWQGWEELAKKHDLK

-371 ETDHLTNIAY
+371 EQNHSTNIAY

-392 AGSGFYSMYAHKE
+392 ASGGFYSMYAHKE
-405 KDVEKYIKAVDE
+405 EHVKKYLNAVDE
-417 IFCDLKALMQDNKVE
+417 VFADLSVLIKNNKVGE
-432 QYLEGQKAQEGFGRI
+432 KLEGQVVQEGFGRI

>member
-1 MAQKHQGGSL
+1 ML
-11 VNNEKSLALQKRAID
+11 NNKKCDELQKEAVE

-41 YSRGVWP
+41 FSRGIWP
-48 TYFKEAK
+48 TYFAQAK
-55 GIEVTDMDDNK
+55 GVEVTDLDGNK
-66 YLDFSVGGIGATV
+66 YLDFSIGGIGATV
-79 LGYCDEDVN
+79 LGYADEDVN
-88 KAVIDIINKGSAST
+88 KAVIDVINKGSATT
-102 LNPPEEVELAQKLIE
+102 LNPPEEVELAKKLIE
-117 LHPWADMARFARSG
+117 LHPWAQMARFARSG
-131 GEAMAIAVRIA
+131 GEAMAVAVRIA

-186 VPMGLEGTAIPFIYN
+186 VPKGLKDTAIPFLYN
-201 DINSFKNAI
+201 NIEDFNKAI
-210 AEAGD
+210 EKAGD
-215 DLAAIVMEPIRNYE
+215 DLAAIVMEPIRNFE
-229 PEENFIETIH
+229 PTKEFIEAIH
-239 QMAKEKNIP
+239 EMAKKKNIP

-269 GFNPDIAVFSKALGN
+269 GFKPDIAVFSKALGN

-314 TGNAAAIAMINKF
+314 VGNVAALAMINKF
-327 IKQDVSKHLVYISDL
+327 VKNDVSKHLVKIADM
-342 VWNGWETAAKKHDIK
+342 VWQGWEELAKKHNLK
-357 IHIGGFKPMIHFSF
+357 IHIGGFKPMIHFGF
-371 ETDHLTNIAY
+371 EQNHSTNIAY

-392 AGSGFYSMYAHKE
+392 ASGGFYSMYTHKE
-405 KDVEKYIKAVDE
+405 EHVRKYLNAVDE
-417 IFCDLKALMQDNKVE
+417 VFADLSVLIKNNKVGE
-432 QYLEGQKAQEGFGRI
+432 KLEGQVVQEGFGRI

>member
-1 MAQKHQGGSL
+1 M
-11 VNNEKSLALQKRAID
+11 NNKKCNELQKEAVE

-41 YSRGVWP
+41 FSRGIWP
-48 TYFKEAK
+48 TYFAQAK
-55 GIEVTDMDDNK
+55 GVEVTDLDGNK
-66 YLDFSVGGIGATV
+66 YLDFSIGGIGATV
-79 LGYCDEDVN
+79 LGYADEDVN
-88 KAVIDIINKGSAST
+88 KAVIDVINKGSATT
-102 LNPPEEVELAQKLIE
+102 LNPPEEVELAKKLIE
-117 LHPWADMARFARSG
+117 LHPWAQMARFARSG
-131 GEAMAIAVRIA
+131 GEAMAVAVRIA

-186 VPMGLEGTAIPFIYN
+186 VPKGLKDTAIPFLYN
-201 DINSFKNAI
+201 NIEDFNKAI
-210 AEAGD
+210 EKAGD
-215 DLAAIVMEPIRNYE
+215 DLAAIVMEPIRNFE
-229 PEENFIETIH
+229 PTKEFIETIH
-239 QMAKEKNIP
+239 EMAKKKNIP

-269 GFNPDIAVFSKALGN
+269 GFKPDIAVFSKALGN

-296 VMQSAQEAF
+296 VMQFAQEAF

-314 TGNAAAIAMINKF
+314 VGNVAALAMINKF
-327 IKQDVSKHLVYISDL
+327 VKNDVSKHLVKIADM
-342 VWNGWETAAKKHDIK
+342 VWQGWEELAKKHDLK
-357 IHIGGFKPMIHFSF
+357 IHIGGFKPMIHFGF
-371 ETDHLTNIAY
+371 EQNHSTNIAY

-392 AGSGFYSMYAHKE
+392 ASGGFYSMYAHKE
-405 KDVEKYIKAVDE
+405 EHVRKYLNAVDE
-417 IFCDLKALMQDNKVE
+417 VFADLSVLIKNNKVGE
-432 QYLEGQKAQEGFGRI
+432 KLEGQIVQEGFGRI